1 MFVIAYDVQYVYS
14 MNIPDISSVSLFNL
28 SMNSP
33 DDDLSISCTSSF
45 RVSLA
50 TAKAS
55 YDKAIK
61 SFRSHYAELS
71 GCWDPNQSDAKKLKE
86 AVDAN
91 LGADETAVDAP
102 LVKTGTAIA
111 SLQTT
116 IGQSMSALQTLINNN
131 AGGGQ

>member
-1 MFVIAYDVQYVYS
+1 MLLK
-14 MNIPDISSVSLFNL
+14 NE
-28 SMNSP
+28 
-33 DDDLSISCTSSF
+33 F
-45 RVSLA
+45 RKMHMRVHVAEPATVNAGTVSLA